1 MECFINNAIGDSG
14 QEHSDFLA
22 EVESLYI
29 K

>member
-1 MECFINNAIGDSG
+1 MECCINDAIGDSG

-22 EVESLYI
+22 EVEFLYR